1 MKVVA
6 RQADAIIQ
14 DMVTNLGLEIQRLKP
29 EKTLEIRE
37 KSSHR
42 KYVYTDLRQRTA
54 KGTK

>member
-1 MKVVA
+1 MQSSK
-6 RQADAIIQ
+6 
-14 DMVTNLGLEIQRLKP
+14 TNLGLEIQWLKL